1 MLLHRPV
8 CHVTFC
14 RYVLGKSS
22 LQEILVFYPK
32 MQRNMVQVGPRFV
45 LFLLFS
51 FMNAGQADAEK
62 TAEMQRALFEH
73 QRAIVS
79 QYVMGSSR
87 CVLHGLLHCRL
98 NSTNL
103 RHTEFAGLLYPSPL
117 MTTARFRVETR
128 LFTLK
133 CNFAPVQLLLCV
145 ISALF

>member
-1 MLLHRPV
+1 MLLRRPV

-32 MQRNMVQVGPRFV
+32 MQRNMVQVGPRFA
-45 LFLLFS
+45 LCLLFS
-51 FMNAGQADAEK
+51 LMNAGQADAEK
-62 TAEMQRALFEH
+62 TSEMQRALFEH

-87 CVLHGLLHCRL
+87 CVLHNWRL

-133 CNFAPVQLLLCV
+133 CNFALLQLLLCV

>member
-1 MLLHRPV
+1 VSRDVLQICSREEQSARNPGVLPENAAEYGAGG
-8 CHVTFC
+8 TSFC
-14 RYVLGKSS
+14 
-22 LQEILVFYPK
+22 
-32 MQRNMVQVGPRFV
+32 FV

-51 FMNAGQADAEK
+51 LMNAGQADAEK

-87 CVLHGLLHCRL
+87 CVLHGLLHWRL

-103 RHTEFAGLLYPSPL
+103 HHTEFAGLIYPSPL

-128 LFTLK
+128 LFSLK
-133 CNFAPVQLLLCV
+133 CNFALLQLLLCV

>member
-1 MLLHRPV
+1 MLLRRPV

-32 MQRNMVQVGPRFV
+32 MQRNMMQVGLRFV
-45 LFLLFS
+45 LFFLFS
-51 FMNAGQADAEK
+51 FTRGQADAEK

-87 CVLHGLLHCRL
+87 CVLHGL
-98 NSTNL
+98 
-103 RHTEFAGLLYPSPL
+103 
-117 MTTARFRVETR
+117 
-128 LFTLK
+128 
-133 CNFAPVQLLLCV
+133 
-145 ISALF
+145 